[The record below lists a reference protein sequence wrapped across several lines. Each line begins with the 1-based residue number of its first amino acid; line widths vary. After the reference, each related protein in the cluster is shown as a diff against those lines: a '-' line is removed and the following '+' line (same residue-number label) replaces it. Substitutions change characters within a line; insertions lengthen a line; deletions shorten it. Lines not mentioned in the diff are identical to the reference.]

1 MDAAPPPSTAPL
13 PPLPPLPP
21 PTGMEPVSGRR
32 TLLIVGFLVA
42 VMLVV
47 GLALIVAFVHVSPR
61 SSASNRVRLGA
72 VPGTDPG
79 VGDTAAGGQGEPVDG
94 ISCGSIE
101 QGASHFHAHLYILDE
116 GVAQPVSAYIGIPGA
131 PDSTRCFYWIHTHD
145 RSGIIHIESPTG
157 RTYTLGEVFDIWG
170 QPLSR
175 DRVARLPVPGRRM
188 TVFVDGQEYP
198 GGLRDIPLHVHT
210 EVVIEIGKRV
220 APPVFD
226 YSGY

>member
-1 MDAAPPPSTAPL
+1 MDVAPLPSPAPL
-13 PPLPPLPP
+13 PPPA
-21 PTGMEPVSGRR
+21 GVEPVSGRR
-32 TLLIVGFLVA
+32 TLLFVGILVA

-47 GLALIVAFVHVSPR
+47 GVALIVSFILISPR
-61 SSASNRVRLGA
+61 SAASSRVRFGT

-79 VGDTAAGGQGEPVDG
+79 VGDTAAGGNGEPVDG
-94 ISCGSIE
+94 ISCGPIE

-116 GVAQPVSAYIGIPGA
+116 GVAQPVSAFIGIPGA
-131 PDSTRCFYWIHTHD
+131 PGTTRCFYWLHTHD

-157 RTYTLGEVFDIWG
+157 RTYTLGEMFDIWG

-188 TVFVDGQEYP
+188 TVFVDGQEYS
-198 GGLRDIPLHVHT
+198 GGLRDIPLHEHT

-220 APPVFD
+220 TPPTFN
-226 YSGY
+226 YAGY